1 MTGMRKERKEILL
14 HSFPLLPDSIEEQM
28 QGKGALNFCVFLTEG
43 RELFVRCYH
52 RYTNGVLIERQRY
65 VFAKDGAVRYIYDE
79 WRNGEKWSIAS
90 KFTEPRFAA
99 KGYPY
104 SFDNTYCILNASAYK
119 RSDVR
124 YSRLDKHNFCC
135 PIMYLRLYV
144 RHPNVEY
151 LLEAG
156 YAHLIEECEDYY
168 GGKITINVNYRV
180 NLKSNNLL
188 KMLGLNR
195 DEFKALSGWE
205 KQYENYLYYR
215 ETYPKYKPAE
225 LMEIVHAYGYEHGTL
240 ESNTAMSGLSPLRL
254 SRYITSSD
262 ITPGMYSDYLR
273 QCRELRY
280 DLSDTAVSLPH
291 DFNAMHER
299 LSGIIKYRAD
309 EKLRAE
315 LEKNYRSRCVIEYD
329 SGELILIQPKSIEEI
344 TAEGR
349 ALCHCVGGYAERHAK
364 GQTNIMFLRKR
375 SEPGKPYYTME
386 VSRELKIVQC
396 FGYKNNSAN
405 NPKPPEIKAFEREY
419 QNYLEVLKHDKQNQR
434 SA

>member
-1 MTGMRKERKEILL
+1 MRKERKEILL

-28 QGKGALNFCVFLTEG
+28 RGKGALNFCVFLTEG

-52 RYTNGVLIERQRY
+52 RYTNGTLTERQRY

-104 SFDNTYCILNASAYK
+104 SFDNTYCILNANAYK

-124 YSRLDKHNFCC
+124 YSRLDKHNFRC

-205 KQYENYLYYR
+205 KHYENYLYYR
-215 ETYPKYKPAE
+215 ETYSKYKPAE
-225 LMEIVHAYGYEHGTL
+225 LMEIVHAYGYAHGTL
-240 ESNTAMSGLSPLRL
+240 DSHVAVSGLSALRL
-254 SRYITSSD
+254 SRYLTEND
-262 ITPGMYSDYLR
+262 ITPRMYDDYLR

-280 DLSDTAVSLPH
+280 DMADTAVSLPH
-291 DFNAMHER
+291 DFNAIHER

-309 EKLRAE
+309 EKLRGE
-315 LEKNYRSRCVIEYD
+315 FEKNYQSRSVLEYE
-329 SGELILIQPKSIEEI
+329 SGELILAQPKSIEEI
-344 TAEGR
+344 AAEGG

-364 GQTNIMFLRKR
+364 AQTNILFLRRR

-396 FGYKNNSAN
+396 FGYKNNRAN
-405 NPKPPEIKAFEREY
+405 NPKPPEIKAFERKY